1 MKMNELRLFD
11 PLALDPF
18 EDSFRSLMRP
28 WRSEAMEAAPKI
40 RLDLIE
46 RDDSYA
52 VKAEIPGVRKED
64 IDIRVDG
71 NLVTISAEMK
81 KEKEEKKEGRVLR
94 RERQEGYAS
103 RSFTLACPVDDGK
116 AEAKF
121 VDGVLELTLPKKAP
135 TSTKRLTVK

>member
-1 MKMNELRLFD
+1 MNELRLFD
-11 PLALDPF
+11 PLALEPF
-18 EDSFRSLMRP
+18 EESFRSLMKP
-28 WRSEAMEAAPKI
+28 WWRSEAMEAAPRIK
-40 RLDLIE
+40 LDLIE

-71 NLVTISAEMK
+71 NMVTISAEVK

-135 TSTKRLTVK
+135 TSTKRLAVK